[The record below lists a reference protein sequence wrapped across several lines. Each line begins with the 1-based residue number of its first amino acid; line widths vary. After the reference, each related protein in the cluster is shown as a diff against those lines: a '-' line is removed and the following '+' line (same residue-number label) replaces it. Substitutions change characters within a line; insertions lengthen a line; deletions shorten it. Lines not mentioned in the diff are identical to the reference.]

1 MGDGGRGV
9 TGMFTQ
15 NMFRYTSMHMDGG
28 EGGTRDR
35 SVYSV
40 YVSLAKY
47 KWRGGCLFLQ
57 DALCVCVSGAE
68 MGHTRILMCNRG
80 RVET

>member
-57 DALCVCVSGAE
+57 DALCVCVCQGQKWD
-68 MGHTRILMCNRG
+68 TREFLCAIG
-80 RVET
+80 VE